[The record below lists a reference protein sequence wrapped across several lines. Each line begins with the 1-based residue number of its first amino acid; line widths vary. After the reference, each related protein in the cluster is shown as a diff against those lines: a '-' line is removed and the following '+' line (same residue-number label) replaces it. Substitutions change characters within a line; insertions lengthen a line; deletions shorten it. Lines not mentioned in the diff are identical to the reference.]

1 MGCYNG
7 EKITRG
13 SSLCIGAKSPLG
25 RVLCRLGF
33 HKWLYRLPDWGG
45 DGHTLREGKN
55 LREEHCPTCKCTWL
69 QDGVM
74 RICKRGCGIHHTWW
88 RDDKGWR

>member
-1 MGCYNG
+1 MNELKNKGLLNVDLG
-7 EKITRG
+7 VREK
-13 SSLCIGAKSPLG
+13 LVGA

-45 DGHTLREGKN
+45 DGHTLREDTN
-55 LREEHCPTCKCTWL
+55 LREQHCPTCKCTWL

-74 RICKRGCGIHHTWW
+74 RICRRGCGTHHTFW
-88 RDDKGWR
+88 RHQEGWR